1 MRARDP
7 IRGPGYLVLASLL
20 DGPLRGYAII
30 QRISEFSE
38 GGTRMATGTMYAAL
52 DRLTATGHVELVRKE
67 IVNGRVRRSYGLTPA
82 GVAALR
88 AGAEQGAAAT
98 RPLVGRDRRTADG
111 HPSPEGE
118 PRGVTALERR
128 CRLLLRAYPAWYRR
142 ERAEEMLGTL
152 LEASPAGRNW
162 PSVRDARALA
172 IGGLRVRGWTWLL
185 SMLWVAAG
193 AVITGY
199 IFYSTTPN
207 YISADIAGTGLIGFN
222 AGPAAVQIAAVLAL
236 AVWVALPV
244 PMLIAGFI
252 RLRGWRPANWP
263 RAAAWAGAWIA
274 GAVLLKVAQALG
286 NPPGVSWG
294 ELAVCAAW
302 LALGVMMTRLLSM
315 PARYSGIFSTF
326 SYISSK
332 SF

>member
-1 MRARDP
+1 M
-7 IRGPGYLVLASLL
+7 
-20 DGPLRGYAII
+20 
-30 QRISEFSE
+30 
-38 GGTRMATGTMYAAL
+38 
-52 DRLTATGHVELVRKE
+52 
-67 IVNGRVRRSYGLTPA
+67 
-82 GVAALR
+82 
-88 AGAEQGAAAT
+88 
-98 RPLVGRDRRTADG
+98 
-111 HPSPEGE
+111 
-118 PRGVTALERR
+118 
-128 CRLLLRAYPAWYRR
+128 
-142 ERAEEMLGTL
+142 
-152 LEASPAGRNW
+152 
-162 PSVRDARALA
+162 
-172 IGGLRVRGWTWLL
+172 
-185 SMLWVAAG
+185 
-193 AVITGY
+193 
-199 IFYSTTPN
+199 
-207 YISADIAGTGLIGFN
+207 
-222 AGPAAVQIAAVLAL
+222 QIAAVLAL

-274 GAVLLKVAQALG
+274 GAVLFKMAQALG